1 MTLFPFPAFIGK
13 SSYFS
18 PLVCQVQPWQSY
30 LQQSNPCLILERV
43 EGIVPLKIGSTDP
56 EKERKGRTFLGCW
69 SESQSCSWHG
79 STVTMIIGKE
89 RRRCWGKETT
99 PRFAHSRRVVKE
111 QESAPLEPTILV
123 SFLARG
129 CSVESSVQL
138 DGIVAQPR
146 ILGESISFS
155 PYTGSDS

>member
-1 MTLFPFPAFIGK
+1 MLLAWVDRDHDYRQREEMLG
-13 SSYFS
+13 
-18 PLVCQVQPWQSY
+18 
-30 LQQSNPCLILERV
+30 
-43 EGIVPLKIGSTDP
+43 EGNNAP
-56 EKERKGRTFLGCW
+56 
-69 SESQSCSWHG
+69 H
-79 STVTMIIGKE
+79 
-89 RRRCWGKETT
+89 
-99 PRFAHSRRVVKE
+99 RFAHSRRVVKE

-123 SFLARG
+123 SFLAGG